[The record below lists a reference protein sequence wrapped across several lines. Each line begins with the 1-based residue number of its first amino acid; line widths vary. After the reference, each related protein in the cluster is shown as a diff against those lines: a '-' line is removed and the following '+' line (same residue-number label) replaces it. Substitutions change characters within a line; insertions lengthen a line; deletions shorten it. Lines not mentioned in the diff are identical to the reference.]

1 MSSFGPEILRDKKGG
16 GALKKAHEE
25 PKEQRKLEPLF
36 EDSWRMITD
45 DSEKTSL

>member
-1 MSSFGPEILRDKKGG
+1 MSSFGPKILRDKKW

-25 PKEQRKLEPLF
+25 PKEQRKLEPLS
-36 EDSWRMITD
+36 EGSWRMITD